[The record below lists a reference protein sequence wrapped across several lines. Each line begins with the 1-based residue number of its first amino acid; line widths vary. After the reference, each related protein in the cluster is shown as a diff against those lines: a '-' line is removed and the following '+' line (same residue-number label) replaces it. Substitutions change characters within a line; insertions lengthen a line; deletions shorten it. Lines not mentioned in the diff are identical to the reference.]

1 MVYANDQWVQL
12 PVRDLYDS
20 QIMAMAI
27 NAAKDM
33 YEKGQQEIKDFTKLY
48 GDFYSPVPGRTEEVY
63 NETLGKVKD
72 VVDAIYSAGGDP
84 LRSPEAR
91 ALISRTINGVNAG
104 KVNQYKQEALVAQEY
119 LKNRAKAQME
129 GWYNED
135 FERAINGGK
144 TLEEWTPTDGIW
156 KSPAPSRFMT
166 QDDIISPLAKA
177 MTPEFD
183 AVRTAL
189 ANDGYDYKTV
199 SEDRIRQMVQ
209 DNLDDLIGKSAIGKY
224 YYDKALEAANGNED
238 IAKQLL
244 VNQYVNAAKK
254 NTKEDRELNQ
264 YKYQKMLADE
274 RMRNAR
280 QQAALEYHYKELEN
294 YDFNGNR
301 KLDAD
306 ELNYKK
312 REMEAKIK
320 KAFGGYDDHN
330 IFRDADADPGVAKE
344 YAPGTGYANKISP
357 VDPNIVSSEDNT
369 WYTISSEHIQD
380 VLKDGEILSQ
390 DGKRFEPG
398 TFSTVGDIT
407 VAPANNIIRLDG
419 RRYNGNTVTKKM
431 KDENG
436 KEILVPDD
444 RYHQYYMYARLFR
457 SVPRLDNNGNQV
469 KDDDGNPVYDQI
481 PVSRDKNGSGA
492 VLIRIKEN
500 KAVYNGKKDKK
511 S

>member
-63 NETLGKVKD
+63 NETLGKVKN
-72 VVDAIYSAGGDP
+72 VVDAIYAAGGDP

-144 TLEEWTPTDGIW
+144 TLEEWSPTDGIW

-177 MTPEFD
+177 LNPEFD
-183 AVRTAL
+183 AVRTAQ

-209 DNLDDLIGKSAIGKY
+209 DNLDDLIGKSAVGKY
-224 YYDKALEAANGNED
+224 YYNKALDAAKGDEGL
-238 IAKQLL
+238 ARQLL
-244 VNQYVNAAKK
+244 TDQYVNAAKK

-264 YKYQKMLADE
+264 YKYQKTLADE
-274 RMRNAR
+274 RR
-280 QQAALEYHYKELEN
+280 QAAKEQAALAYHYKQLEN
-294 YDFNGNR
+294 WDFDGDG
-301 KLDAD
+301 KLDAG
-306 ELNYKK
+306 ELDAKRRYK
-312 REMEAKIK
+312 EAQIEKFK
-320 KAFGGYDDHN
+320 NTGRYNRGADGYPN
-330 IFRDADADPGVAKE
+330 IFDEADRKPGEEVGFKAQTAYDNKIDPHSDKIVMNSAGSYVI
-344 YAPGTGYANKISP
+344 ANKDI
-357 VDPNIVSSEDNT
+357 D
-369 WYTISSEHIQD
+369 D
-380 VLKDGEILSQ
+380 VVNNGDILS
-390 DGKRFEPG
+390 DDFKMFKSG
-398 TFSTVGDIT
+398 TFSTRQDIA
-407 VAPANNIIRLDG
+407 VLPASGIVRKNL
-419 RRYNGNTVTKKM
+419 RRRNPKTGKM
-431 KDENG
+431 EIVKD
-436 KEILVPDD
+436 K
-444 RYHQYYMYARLFR
+444 YAYYMKVQLQ
-457 SVPRLDNNGNQV
+457 SPGTE
-469 KDDDGNPVYDQI
+469 KDKDGNLMYEPVNKESKGFAY
-481 PVSRDKNGSGA
+481 
-492 VLIRIKEN
+492 IRIKERDAN
-500 KAVYNGKKDKK
+500 YGELQKKDK
-511 S
+511 SVDTSE

>member
-48 GDFYSPVPGRTEEVY
+48 GNFYSPVPGRTEEVY
-63 NETLGKVKD
+63 NETLGKVKN
-72 VVDAIYSAGGDP
+72 VVDAIYAAGGDP

-144 TLEEWTPTDGIW
+144 TLEEWSPTDGIW

-177 MTPEFD
+177 LNPEFD
-183 AVRTAL
+183 AVRTAQ

-209 DNLDDLIGKSAIGKY
+209 DNLDDLIGKSAVGKY
-224 YYDKALEAANGNED
+224 YYQRALDAAGQNPEL
-238 IAKQLL
+238 AKKILAE
-244 VNQYVNAAKK
+244 QYVNAAKK

-264 YKYQKMLADE
+264 FKYQKMLADE
-274 RMRNAR
+274 RRQAAR
-280 QQAALEYHYKELEN
+280 EQAALSYQYKQLEN
-294 YDFNGNR
+294 WDFDGNG
-301 KLDAD
+301 KIDAD
-306 ELNYKK
+306 ELDAKRRYKEAQIEHYKNIGK
-312 REMEAKIK
+312 RNRQDDKYPNVFREA
-320 KAFGGYDDHN
+320 DDK
-330 IFRDADADPGVAKE
+330 PGEYVEFDKE
-344 YAPGTGYANKISP
+344 YVYENKISP
-357 VDPNIVSSEDNT
+357 ASGKITRMGKVYDDKGKETNYPNFYDIHSGDMKELITNEYIIPEDESHVFNIPEGVSSEYRFVADGHIVKRPVYGRN
-369 WYTISSEHIQD
+369 SE
-380 VLKDGEILSQ
+380 
-390 DGKRFEPG
+390 GKRIKIG
-398 TFSTVGDIT
+398 YG
-407 VAPANNIIRLDG
+407 
-419 RRYNGNTVTKKM
+419 
-431 KDENG
+431 
-436 KEILVPDD
+436 
-444 RYHQYYMYARLFR
+444 YYMSGDLYNFNAKGQ
-457 SVPRLDNNGNQV
+457 SNA
-469 KDDDGNPVYDQI
+469 YI
-481 PVSRDKNGSGA
+481 PKNAKTSR
-492 VLIRIKEN
+492 VLVRVNERDAN
-500 KAVYNGKKDKK
+500 YGKQQEKDK
-511 S
+511 STGTTS